1 MANPQD
7 EPKPKYMALEGK
19 TQFEMAQAI
28 DNAFIEAERIV
39 DNQDEQVALQ
49 WWYGQL
55 EQQVQEEFELSN
67 SQLPSGDVNTQD
79 QFLAMCEQLFNRIY
93 HLENSLHSHQV
104 IPITFK
110 VLLERSLLDAI
121 DMMHA
126 KNIWRFDLQ
135 RMMQTLQGRLIHE
148 CQFPG
153 AAP

>member
-7 EPKPKYMALEGK
+7 ETKPKYMCLQGK

-28 DNAFIEAERIV
+28 DDAFHEAERIV
-39 DNQDEQVALQ
+39 SQQDEQVALQ

-55 EQQVQEEFELSN
+55 EQQVQEEFELPVSV
-67 SQLPSGDVNTQD
+67 LPVGEVNTQT
-79 QFLAMCEQLFNRIY
+79 QFLAMSGRLLKCIY
-93 HLENSLHSHQV
+93 AQKSTAISQSALTV
-104 IPITFK
+104 AFK

-126 KNIWRFDLQ
+126 KHIWRFDLQ
-135 RMMQTLQGRLIHE
+135 RMLQTLQGRLIHE
-148 CQFPG
+148 CQLPG